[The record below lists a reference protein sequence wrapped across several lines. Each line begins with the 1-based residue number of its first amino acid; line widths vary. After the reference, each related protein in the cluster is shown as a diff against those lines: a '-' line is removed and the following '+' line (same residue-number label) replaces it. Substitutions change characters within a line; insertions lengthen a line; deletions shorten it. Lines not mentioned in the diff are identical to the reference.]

1 MSLDNYA
8 TVVALLNDQLELADK
23 AVRMVMNKSLRELCA
38 DLDAA
43 GARLSGEEVA
53 GLAQLGAIWE
63 SVEAGE
69 AALSG
74 LDKLRLDAHEGLPGE
89 APTADTDAAAG

>member
-1 MSLDNYA
+1 MDNYA
-8 TVVALLNDQLELADK
+8 TVARLLNDQLELAEK
-23 AVRMVMNKSLRELCA
+23 AVRMVMNRSLRELCA

-43 GARLSGEEVA
+43 GAQISAEEVA

-69 AALSG
+69 AALAG
-74 LDKLRLDAHEGLPGE
+74 LERLRGQAHEGLPGE
-89 APTADTDAAAG
+89 PSDAPPETPAA